1 MNLFEVNF
9 SSAVLDRKAEF
20 NVLLPNPEDIGGRTD
35 ETKTLLLLHGYS
47 DDHTAW
53 LRKSNIE
60 VYAREY
66 NLAVV
71 MPNAQNSF
79 YTNMAYGQKFL
90 DHIAIEVP
98 KFVQSVFRLSAK
110 REDNFVAGLSMGGY
124 GAFKIG
130 LNFPEHFS
138 AAASLSGVVDIQ
150 YIFDQNHNDT
160 ENRFYSPLTLA
171 YGYDANIKDTE
182 SDIPALLRKVSAG
195 KVKPRLFQCCGTEDE
210 LYENNIRVRDLA
222 QGLDLDFTYEEGPG
236 AHVWPYWDANIKR
249 VLEWLRI
256 EKNSARA

>member
-1 MNLFEVNF
+1 MNLFEVSF
-9 SSAVLDRKAEF
+9 SSTILDRKTEF
-20 NVLLPNPEDIGGRTD
+20 NVLLPNPADIGGRTK

-53 LRKSNIE
+53 LRKSLIE

-79 YTNMAYGQKFL
+79 YTNMAFGQKFF
-90 DHIAIEVP
+90 DHIAIEIP
-98 KFVQSVFRLSAK
+98 EFVQSVFQLSAK

-130 LNFPEHFS
+130 LNFPERFS

-150 YIFDQNHNDT
+150 FVFDQNINAT
-160 ENRFYSPLTLA
+160 ENRFYSPFTLA
-171 YGYDANIKDTE
+171 YGLAPTVKDTD
-182 SDIPALLRKVSAG
+182 SDIPALLKKVSAS
-195 KVKPRLFQCCGTEDE
+195 KMKPRLFQCCGTEDH
-210 LYENNIRVRDLA
+210 LYENNLRVRDIA
-222 QGLDLDFTYEEGPG
+222 KGLDLDFTYEDGPG
-236 AHVWPYWDANIKR
+236 DHVWQYWDVNIKR

-256 EKNSARA
+256 EKNSERT